1 MVARNRVGLVVV
13 VVVLQIQPQATA
25 ATAVLVAVVVLL
37 LRPVVSAAT
46 AVCWAVVVQAK
57 AVPAA
62 VKAVGVVVAVDLM
75 APILRRKMVLLFFAG
90 LRGTDMKKAWIEN
103 GIIRDVTQGDPNAIY
118 HADVAAH
125 YDTDVPDNAANG
137 DAWNGTKLTKP
148 AAPAT
153 TTPPPP
159 AAPVPPKVTPP
170 QFKLLLTSAERVA
183 LRLARAAGTNHVLE
197 DFFDLIDDPRLTEVD
212 LNLESNQNAVEYLLT
227 IAGAM
232 LEPPYTADV
241 IAARKTAVLTGVL
254 K

>member
-1 MVARNRVGLVVV
+1 M
-13 VVVLQIQPQATA
+13 
-25 ATAVLVAVVVLL
+25 
-37 LRPVVSAAT
+37 
-46 AVCWAVVVQAK
+46 
-57 AVPAA
+57 
-62 VKAVGVVVAVDLM
+62 
-75 APILRRKMVLLFFAG
+75 
-90 LRGTDMKKAWIEN
+90 N
-103 GIIRDVTQGDPNAIY
+103 GEVIRDVAQGDPASTY
-118 HADVAAH
+118 HPDVAQN
-125 YDTDVPDNAANG
+125 YDTDVPDNAENG
-137 DAWNGTKLTKP
+137 DHWDGTTLTKP
-148 AAPAT
+148 AAPEPA
-153 TTPPPP
+153 PVPEP

-183 LRLARAAGTNHVLE
+183 LRLTRAAGTNHVLE